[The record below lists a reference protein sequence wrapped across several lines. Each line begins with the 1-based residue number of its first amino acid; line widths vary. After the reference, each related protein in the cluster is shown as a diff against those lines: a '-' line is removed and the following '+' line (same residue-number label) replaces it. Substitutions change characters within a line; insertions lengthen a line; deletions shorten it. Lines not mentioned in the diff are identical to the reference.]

1 MEEAEKQQARL
12 TQALELQD
20 SEGAH
25 AFLAQMESVARRAD
39 ADDSARAARRAA
51 AMKVLLAD

>member
-1 MEEAEKQQARL
+1 MKEAEKQQAQL
-12 TQALELQD
+12 TQALKLQD
-20 SEGAH
+20 SEEAH